1 MPAPQTEQENCVAHN
16 GSLIPGAG
24 PRHHGAGAGIRAACR
39 CSTSPT
45 RPSRSRSPTSIAAR
59 STRSKLIT
67 GGYWSAY
74 WYNGHIYGSE
84 IARGVDV
91 FRLTPSEFLS
101 QNEIDAALLVQIDEF
116 NAQQQPKVDLAGDLG
131 RRAAYL
137 DQLTRARAIA
147 PDRASAIAS
156 ALESVD
162 KAQSSTQKNNAASE
176 LETLAKALEGDA
188 GQATGRDAMRLRSLA
203 ATMRGRVGAPK

>member
-1 MPAPQTEQENCVAHN
+1 M
-16 GSLIPGAG
+16 
-24 PRHHGAGAGIRAACR
+24 
-39 CSTSPT
+39 
-45 RPSRSRSPTSIAAR
+45 
-59 STRSKLIT
+59 
-67 GGYWSAY
+67 
-74 WYNGHIYGSE
+74 
-84 IARGVDV
+84 ARGVDV
-91 FRLTPSEFLS
+91 FRLTPSEFLT
-101 QNEIDAALLVQIDEF
+101 QNEIDAALLVKTTVF
-116 NAQQQPKVDLAGDLG
+116 NVQQQPKVTWPAT
-131 RRAAYL
+131 AVVAMAYV
-137 DQLTRARAIA
+137 DQLNRARAIA